1 MNRTQLPRQNQR
13 TPPQKIRLI
22 THYNPSNPNFNHILQ
37 DHTGLLLMTRKDAI
51 KPDDIEV
58 TYSRSPTLKDVLI
71 KGTLNDTQTTK
82 GTTPCGKPRCKTC
95 NHIQTGSKVRSGQDS
110 YNIKGSFTCQ
120 SRNIVY
126 FLHVTYAIKNM

>member
-1 MNRTQLPRQNQR
+1 MTEPEN
-13 TPPQKIRLI
+13 TPTKIRLI

-58 TYSRSPTLKDVLI
+58 TYSRSPNLKDVLI
-71 KGTLNDTQTTK
+71 NGTLNDTQTTK

-95 NHIQTGSKVRSGQDS
+95 NHIQTGSKIIRGQDT
-110 YNIKGSFTCQ
+110 YNIRGSFTCQ
-120 SRNIVY
+120 SINIVY
-126 FLHVTYAIKNM
+126 LLTCNICNKNM